1 MPRFLPSSHQMRSQ
15 AITLTHV
22 HSLNSIRPT
31 ATQTHTKHR
40 HSYCEIEER
49 TILIKMIICT
59 LMKIC
64 LSPVLARGL
73 PLSLCSAALPLSAWV
88 PETITQ

>member
-15 AITLTHV
+15 TITRTHM
-22 HSLNSIRPT
+22 HSLSSIRPT

-40 HSYCEIEER
+40 HIYYETEER
-49 TILIKMIICT
+49 AILIKMIICT
-59 LMKIC
+59 LRKIC
-64 LSPVLARGL
+64 LSTVLARGL
-73 PLSLCSAALPLSAWV
+73 PLSLCSAALPLSVWV